1 MKILGLYSRMNYESD
16 ALSVNQGDDSE
27 IHVEEPRKWGQSRI
41 LWIKFLERTLSALSI
56 IPPFHGSDLKTC

>member
-1 MKILGLYSRMNYESD
+1 MKTLGLPSRMNYESD
-16 ALSVNQGDDSE
+16 ALSENQGDYSE

-56 IPPFHGSDLKTC
+56 SPPFHGSDLETC